1 MIPSELQLAIYEEG
15 KHGNSD
21 IVVMATAGSGKSTTI
36 VEFSKQINTRALL
49 LAFNKHIV
57 QSIIPRVPR
66 NINVKTIHAVGYG
79 CVRDFI
85 RGLNSPNDRKYLDI
99 SRSFANEIIQN
110 ANDYNLSPFK
120 IAKQINDVSRFCR
133 LTLTNPKDHNAVRAM
148 VGKFSLEVADQ
159 ELILPVIEKVI
170 AEGDYLAKAR
180 GTIDFTDMLWLP
192 HSFNLEPP
200 AYPFVMVDE
209 AQDLN
214 EAQLELVMKSSRGR
228 RLFVGDKYQAI
239 MAFAGANC
247 DSMDRIVEKTNAK
260 VLPLS
265 ICYRCPTS
273 HIKLAKV
280 FSPDIQP
287 APNAIEGEV
296 IYLNEKDIAEHLQA
310 KDLVICRMTAPL
322 IKLCLELVAKNI
334 QAIVRGE
341 DLANQ
346 LIDLVKEVEKMP
358 GFDFRKFMDFL
369 DDYARDKAIKLAG
382 VETNQL
388 VVTTFLDKVDG
399 VRYCYNFFN
408 PRNIDWFCQD
418 IERLFSEKNAEHS
431 VILSTIHR
439 AKGLEN
445 DRIFILYPEK
455 LPLKWKNQKE
465 SELEQEYNICFVAYT
480 RSKKSLFLVREN
492 KKSLAEMDGDTDD
505 EEYFYGGEKAFGYF

>member
-57 QSIIPRVPR
+57 QSITPRVPR

-99 SRSFANEIIQN
+99 SRSFANEIVQN

-133 LTLTNPKDHNAVRAM
+133 LTLTNPKDHNAIRAM
-148 VGKFSLEVADQ
+148 IGKFSLEVADQ

-170 AEGDYLAKAR
+170 AEGDYLAKAK

-228 RLFVGDKYQAI
+228 RLFVGDKYQCQPPGTLVTLSDLTQIPIEQLKVGDSVVSYDRKGAAFVKKCRVNEIASRPYTGNLYSISVGDKCSKSTDSHRWVVRWNHPDSKAWVTYLMRKGTKFRVGITNLFDNKNKFGLSSRFTIEGGDAAWVLSVHKTLQDALAHEQIISAKFGLPEVTFRQASGNAGQQKMFTQEVIDKIFDELHSQIDSAI
-239 MAFAGANC
+239 
-247 DSMDRIVEKTNAK
+247 
-260 VLPLS
+260 
-265 ICYRCPTS
+265 RCLEAHGRKIRP
-273 HIKLAKV
+273 LAKV
-280 FSPDIQP
+280 
-287 APNAIEGEV
+287 
-296 IYLNEKDIAEHLQA
+296 
-310 KDLVICRMTAPL
+310 
-322 IKLCLELVAKNI
+322 
-334 QAIVRGE
+334 
-341 DLANQ
+341 
-346 LIDLVKEVEKMP
+346 
-358 GFDFRKFMDFL
+358 
-369 DDYARDKAIKLAG
+369 
-382 VETNQL
+382 
-388 VVTTFLDKVDG
+388 
-399 VRYCYNFFN
+399 
-408 PRNIDWFCQD
+408 
-418 IERLFSEKNAEHS
+418 
-431 VILSTIHR
+431 
-439 AKGLEN
+439 
-445 DRIFILYPEK
+445 
-455 LPLKWKNQKE
+455 
-465 SELEQEYNICFVAYT
+465 
-480 RSKKSLFLVREN
+480 
-492 KKSLAEMDGDTDD
+492 
-505 EEYFYGGEKAFGYF
+505 